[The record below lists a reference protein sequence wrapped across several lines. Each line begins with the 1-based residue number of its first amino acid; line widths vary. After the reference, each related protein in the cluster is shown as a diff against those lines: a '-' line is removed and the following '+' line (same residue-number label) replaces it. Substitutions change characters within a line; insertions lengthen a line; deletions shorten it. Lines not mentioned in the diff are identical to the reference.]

1 VLASLYADH
10 GTKENHDFFK
20 NAISNT
26 GGFAKYGLLNQY
38 SSYLSRLDEKDISDS
53 YEVYENVI
61 STSSTWWI
69 KMGGYQGL
77 IAAKNRMTNRISEL
91 NTELSTVSDL
101 MKKSKIERE
110 INDYKVEIDKINSV
124 YKKVKSAEKD
134 SKVIDYLKNM

>member
-1 VLASLYADH
+1 LASLYADH

-26 GGFAKYGLLNQY
+26 GGFTKYGLLNQY

-77 IAAKNRMTNRISEL
+77 LAAKNRITNRISEL

-134 SKVIDYLKNM
+134 SKVLDYLKNM

>member
-1 VLASLYADH
+1 
-10 GTKENHDFFK
+10 
-20 NAISNT
+20 
-26 GGFAKYGLLNQY
+26 
-38 SSYLSRLDEKDISDS
+38 
-53 YEVYENVI
+53 
-61 STSSTWWI
+61 
-69 KMGGYQGL
+69 MGGYQGL
-77 IAAKNRMTNRISEL
+77 LAAKNRMTNRISEL